1 MFWELR
7 IQYANGN
14 EKVLR
19 TCKNR
24 ETALRY
30 IDAIYSQGYPMHV
43 AFLVRPVLDGQALQP
58 A

>member
-1 MFWELR
+1 MIWEVR

-24 ETALRY
+24 EAAFRY
-30 IDAIYSQGYPMHV
+30 IDEIYSKGYPLHV
-43 AFLVRPVLDGQALQP
+43 AYTVNP
-58 A
+58 ATDFITIQSA